1 MSSVQELEMLE
12 KEKPEGFV
20 PAIANTMRESEFWLV
35 DISGLLHQSSVL
47 FFPTVCFRHKTLGFD
62 LF

>member
-20 PAIANTMRESEFWLV
+20 PAIANTIRVGILAGRYFRAV
-35 DISGLLHQSSVL
+35 TPKQRFVL
-47 FFPTVCFRHKTLGFD
+47 SYRVFQAQNYRI
-62 LF
+62 